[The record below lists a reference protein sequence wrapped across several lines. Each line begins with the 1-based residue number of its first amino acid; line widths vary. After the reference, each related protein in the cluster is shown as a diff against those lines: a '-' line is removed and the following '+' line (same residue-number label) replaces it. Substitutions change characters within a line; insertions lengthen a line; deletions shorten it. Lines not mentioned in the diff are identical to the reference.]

1 MNKKTKRWVL
11 AGGGLTAVAVIVTG
25 AIVLTSGASPTAKP
39 PVPTVRPLP
48 GPAAQEFITW
58 MMAGDAARA
67 AAVTDAAGAAEPVLL
82 KTFQGMAGVAFHG
95 RLGTAPPPPESVS
108 TTTIDLDVTW
118 SLPDQTSVKYPT
130 KVEVRLTDGKW
141 RVHWAPTLLHP
152 QLAEGQ
158 TLAYLATS
166 GDGALLDRTGAPVA
180 ADLAPQVVQSVRK
193 EVGSLTGT
201 PGWQVAVVDPA
212 GVPVTVVQEKKA
224 QTKQTLTVTLDPAV
238 QRAAQAAVDRVPQ
251 GAVIVAMEPSSGEIL
266 AVAQN
271 TVASADGLVATQGWY
286 EPGSTFKIV
295 TAAAAIT
302 AGTASVDT
310 VVECPG
316 KKTIGTRQIVND
328 GQFEL
333 GSVPL
338 RQAFAAS
345 CNTSFSQL
353 AADLPADALPRAA
366 SLFGLDADFTIAGIT
381 TNTGKVP
388 PAGTV
393 PERVEAGIGQGK
405 VLTTPFGMALV
416 AATVAR
422 GSVPTPQL
430 IREIPTTGGTG
441 RALPGNV
448 ASALR
453 TMMRGVVTGGTAT
466 ELAGLGDVRGK
477 TGTAQ
482 HGDGSRSHGWFI
494 GYRGDLA
501 FAVTVINGD
510 TSKVAV
516 GAAATFL
523 GAL

>member
-1 MNKKTKRWVL
+1 MNNKTKRWVL
-11 AGGGLTAVAVIVTG
+11 AGGGLTAVAVIAAG
-25 AIVLTSGASPTAKP
+25 AIVLTSGASPTTTP

-48 GPAAQEFITW
+48 APAAQEFVSAL
-58 MMAGDAARA
+58 MAGDATRA
-67 AAVTDAAGAAEPVLL
+67 AAATDAAAASEPILR
-82 KTFQGMAGVAFHG
+82 KTLQDMKGVEFHG
-95 RLGTAPPPPESVS
+95 RLGTVAPPPESS
-108 TTTIDLDVTW
+108 TTTTVNLDVTW
-118 SLPDQTSVKYPT
+118 SVPDKTAVKYPT
-130 KVEVRLTDGKW
+130 TVELRLVDGKW
-141 RVHWAPTLLHP
+141 RVHWAPTVLHP
-152 QLAEGQ
+152 QLADGQ
-158 TLAYLATS
+158 TLAYLPTS
-166 GDGALLDRTGAPVA
+166 GDGALLDRNGAPVTP
-180 ADLAPQVVQSVRK
+180 DLAPLVMQSVRK
-193 EVGSLTGT
+193 EVGDRTGV
-201 PGWQVAVVDPA
+201 PGWQIAGLDAA
-212 GVPVTVVQEKKA
+212 GVPVLVVQEKKA
-224 QTKQTLTVTLDPAV
+224 EAKQSLTVTLDPAV
-238 QRAAQAAVDRVPQ
+238 QRAAQAAVDPVAQ
-251 GAVIVAMEPSSGEIL
+251 GAAIVAIQPSTGEIL

-271 TVASADGLVATQGWY
+271 SVASANGLIALQNWY

-295 TAAAAIT
+295 TTAAAIT

-310 VVECPG
+310 AVECPG
-316 KKTIGTRQIVND
+316 KKTIGTRQITND
-328 GQFEL
+328 GQFDL
-333 GSVPL
+333 GTVSL
-338 RQAFAAS
+338 REAFAAS
-345 CNTSFSQL
+345 CNTSYSQL

-366 SLFGLDADFTIAGIT
+366 SLFGLDADFTVAGIT

-388 PAGTV
+388 AAATV

-405 VLTTPFGMALV
+405 VLTTPFGMALA

-466 ELAGLGDVRGK
+466 ELGALGDVRGK

-501 FAVTVINGD
+501 FAVLVVNGD

-516 GAAATFL
+516 STAATFL
-523 GAL
+523 RGF